1 MLAKLLEN
9 HFSKAQRRRG
19 HDLLVDADIILGGF
33 DGNKVNISIDCGTD
47 SELLMI
53 RRLSN
58 RQIFSHCPCSTF
70 SKHKTCQHLWAAVL
84 AIDERQRKDLA
95 KFLLESFGV
104 RPPRDWKNVLLKI
117 KRTQDA
123 NQFKKTTRSATNK
136 LMTNKAPTEILY
148 LIDPAK
154 PNLHGQTGLS
164 LSVLQG
170 IRTGVNQWNKLK
182 RAKVTRELIRQ
193 AATSI
198 DQKALRFLRGASD
211 FFDASDSNG
220 FELERHW
227 DPELVGEMIRSGRLC
242 WGPTANRQSANP
254 LPITKGFFNQVSIGV
269 NITETDGPGSP
280 ATFDAFIRC
289 LAPETGSSEILPND
303 SIVAI
308 ALDGTVMTS
317 DALYV
322 VNNPD
327 AVPIWHGCQKAPDT
341 EILLSERETFLE
353 KLSTLAGVEDI
364 NLPPS
369 WQVTEQTSIIPTG
382 ELRLKK
388 NDYQSYFFAEI
399 FIAYQDVQ
407 YHYTDQRANTY
418 DSQTKRWLR
427 RDKESE
433 DKLLGVVQNLPAAFE
448 KGSAIVSWDIKFHQD
463 ALKDVLNYFV
473 QHNWEVLLEGHKFR
487 APKAISIDVKSEQD
501 WFDVSTKIEFEGHS
515 IALPELLANIK
526 ANQYFVTLADGS
538 RGKLPDE
545 IIARYTGLAYLGKQV
560 DNTLRFQNNQV
571 AVLDAL
577 LDSQPNVKF
586 DQTFETTRNRLS
598 QFKGIK
604 PKTPPKGFCG
614 TLRKYQKEGLGW
626 LHFLRQYG
634 FGGCLADDMGLG
646 KTVQV
651 LSLLESRRTRRNVSD
666 QSLLVSPEL
675 SGDPEHKSDK
685 NTVGTNSNVLTDLTK
700 AVGQCKKRPSIVV
713 VPKSLIFNWIQEAEK
728 FTPRLRMVNYTGTDR
743 RQRMKKLAGFDT
755 LITTYGTLRKDI
767 QELSQ
772 VHFDYAILD
781 ESQAIKNASAQVAKA
796 SQLICADHR
805 LAMTGTPVE
814 NHLGELWS
822 LFEFL
827 NPGMLG
833 VLSKFDQLTRINKV
847 SDKEK
852 EIVTRALTKTIQPF
866 VLRRTKEQVLKD
878 LPAKTEQT
886 LFCDMLPGQRKK
898 YDELKRFYQVK
909 LKKKVETEGI
919 GKAKIHVLEA
929 LLRLRQAACDP
940 RLLDQDAKP
949 GAKLELVQQ
958 QIESVVA
965 EGHKVLVFSQFTS
978 LLSLIRGQF
987 DAAGI
992 NYEYLDGKTNDRQ
1005 SPVTRFQNDKSVSA
1019 FLISLKAGGHGLN
1032 LTAADYVYLMDPWWN
1047 PAVEAQAIDRAHRMG
1062 QTRPVIA
1069 YRVICRD
1076 TVEEKIIELQKSK
1089 KELADS
1095 IIQADGS
1102 MLKKL
1107 TASDIQLLFN

>member
-1 MLAKLLEN
+1 MLAKLLEER
-9 HFSKAQRRRG
+9 FSQSQRRRG
-19 HDLLVDADIILGGF
+19 YDLFHDADIILGGF
-33 DGNKVNISIDCGTD
+33 DGNKVNISIDCATD

-70 SKHKTCQHLWAAVL
+70 SKHKTCQHLWAAIL
-84 AIDERQRKDLA
+84 AIDEHQRNDLT

-104 RPPRDWKNVLLKI
+104 RPPPDWKNVLFKI
-117 KRTQDA
+117 KRTQEA
-123 NQFKKTTRSATNK
+123 NQFHSKSRSTPKKSTI
-136 LMTNKAPTEILY
+136 EILY
-148 LIDPAK
+148 LIDLAK
-154 PNLHGQTGLS
+154 PYLHGQTGLS

-170 IRTGVNQWNKLK
+170 IRTGPNQWKKLR
-182 RAKVTRELIRQ
+182 RADVTRELINQ
-193 AATSI
+193 VDTSI
-198 DQKALRFLRGASD
+198 DQKTLRLLRGASD
-211 FFDASDSNG
+211 FFSDSDSDQ

-227 DPELVGEMIRSGRLC
+227 DPELIGELIHSGRLC
-242 WGPTANRQSANP
+242 WSPTTIRTSANP
-254 LPITKGFFNQVSIGV
+254 IPITKGFFNQASIGV
-269 NITETDGPGSP
+269 NVTETDGPGSP

-289 LAPETGSSEILPND
+289 LTSENGSSEILSND
-303 SIVAI
+303 SIK
-308 ALDGTVMTS
+308 ALAPDGTVMTS

-341 EILLSERETFLE
+341 EVHVSERETFLE
-353 KLSTLAGVEDI
+353 KLSTLAGIEDI
-364 NLPPS
+364 HLPSS

-399 FIAYQDVQ
+399 FVAYQDVK

-418 DSQTKRWLR
+418 DPQTKRWLR
-427 RDKESE
+427 RDKQSE
-433 DKLLGVVQNLPAAFE
+433 IKLLDVIENLPIAYE
-448 KGSAIVSWDIKFHQD
+448 KGNAIVSWDLKFHQEGLREFLD
-463 ALKDVLNYFV
+463 YFA
-473 QHNWEVLLEGHKFR
+473 QHNWDVLLEGHKFH
-487 APKAISIDVKSEQD
+487 APKSISIEVKSEQD

-560 DNTLRFQNNQV
+560 DNGLRFQSNQ
-571 AVLDAL
+571 AAILDAL

-586 DQTFETTRNRLS
+586 DQTFQTTRKKLS

-666 QSLLVSPEL
+666 QSLLISPEL
-675 SGDPEHKSDK
+675 SSGSGQGDEK
-685 NTVGTNSNVLTDLTK
+685 NKGVTNSRVLTDLTK
-700 AVGQCKKRPSIVV
+700 AVSQCKKRPSIVV

-728 FTPRLRMVNYTGTDR
+728 FTPRLRLVNYTGTDR
-743 RQRMKKLAGFDT
+743 RQRIKKTAGFDL

-796 SQLICADHR
+796 SQLIRADHR

-833 VLSKFDQLTRINKV
+833 VSSKFDQLTRMNKV
-847 SDKEK
+847 GDREK
-852 EIVTRALTKTIQPF
+852 KVVTKTLTKTIQPF
-866 VLRRTKEQVLKD
+866 VLRRNKEQVLKD

-898 YDELKRFYQVK
+898 YDELKHYYQVK

-919 GKAKIHVLEA
+919 GKTKIHVLEA

-978 LLSLIRGQF
+978 FLSLIRERF

-992 NYEYLDGKTNDRQ
+992 KYEYLDGKTNDRQ
-1005 SPVTRFQNDKSVSA
+1005 SPVTRFQNDKFVSA

-1076 TVEEKIIELQKSK
+1076 TVEEKIVELQKSK
-1089 KELADS
+1089 RELAQS

-1102 MLKKL
+1102 MLKNL
-1107 TASDIQLLFN
+1107 TVSDIQLLLN